1 MICFVL
7 SNNFTNFIIQGTKN
21 LKIKKENKNESDEN
35 RNAKKIDINGNMLG
49 VEVNQPKIEIEKQNQ
64 IEGNINL
71 NGQKIISV
79 ENKENE
85 NNKKETKDLF
95 CLTGVILPNKNKK
108 KLKEPDKNNL
118 QGKIENGGIK
128 GENENQIN
136 ANINNENIQAENL
149 AINEQKIDNE

>member
-1 MICFVL
+1 
-7 SNNFTNFIIQGTKN
+7 
-21 LKIKKENKNESDEN
+21 
-35 RNAKKIDINGNMLG
+35 MLG

-85 NNKKETKDLF
+85 NYKKETKDLF

-108 KLKEPDKNNL
+108 KLKEPEKNNL

-128 GENENQIN
+128 DENENQIN